1 MVRVTK
7 FRAEDALSVLEAA
20 RDNNDAPVIAACIRV
35 RQGWMLG
42 RRVARADLD
51 LIAEFVE

>member
-20 RDNNDAPVIAACIRV
+20 RDNNDFAVITACLRV
-35 RQGWMLG
+35 REGWLLG
-42 RRVARADLD
+42 RRVPRADLD
-51 LIAEFVE
+51 LIAEFVQ